1 MTTTWADTPLIP
13 RKILFGN
20 PEMSGAEI
28 SPDGKML
35 AYLAPEGGVLNVWV
49 RTVGESDDRVI
60 TSDTKRGIHV
70 YFWQPDSAHIIY
82 AQDTDGNENFH
93 IYQTAL
99 STRDTKD
106 ITPFEQVRAH
116 IVAVDST
123 HPDAMLI
130 ALNRRDPELFDVYRY
145 DFRVGTLELDTQ
157 NPGDIASWNA
167 DNDFHVRAA
176 TAILPGGY
184 QEIRVRNDVH
194 SPWKSFQ
201 RWEPHESLGGVAGF
215 SPDNNSLWL
224 ISSVDA
230 NASRLIE
237 VDIATSATHV
247 IAEDQHY
254 DVSAAIENPR
264 SHELEAVGFV
274 RSRLEW
280 QFFDRAIEAEF
291 EVLRTVRDGEVNI
304 ESRTFD
310 DKVWVVT
317 YSADTAPATYYCY
330 DRSTKRAQFLFAAR
344 PELDRFELARMEPV
358 CYKARDGL
366 SIHGYLTMP
375 VGIEKNAPM
384 VLLVHGGPW
393 ARDLWG
399 YNGLVQLLAN
409 RGYAVLQV
417 NFRGSTGYGKDF
429 LNAGDREWA
438 GKMHDDLL
446 DAKIWAVS
454 QGYADSN
461 RVAIMGGS
469 YGGYA
474 TLVGLTFT
482 PDEFVC
488 GVDIV
493 GPSNLSTL
501 LNSIPPYWAPMR
513 AIFDKRVGHVEQ
525 EQEFLRSRSPLF
537 KADQIKAPL
546 LIGQGANDPRVKQ
559 PESDQIVK
567 AMRENGKPVEY
578 IVFADEGHGFMRP
591 ENNLRFWA
599 ATEQFLARYL
609 GGRAEPPAPD
619 EDWLPFTK

>member
-1 MTTTWADTPLIP
+1 MTTSWADTPLIP

-20 PEMSGAEI
+20 PEKSSPEI

-35 AYLAPEGGVLNVWV
+35 AYLAPQEGVLNVWV
-49 RTVGESDDRVI
+49 RTVGQNDDRVI
-60 TSDTKRGIHV
+60 TSDRKRGIHV
-70 YFWQPDSAHIIY
+70 YFWQPDSTHIIY

-99 STRDTKD
+99 STRDTVD
-106 ITPFEQVRAH
+106 LTPFENIRAS
-116 IVAVDST
+116 IVAVDAT
-123 HPDAMLI
+123 QPDFMLL
-130 ALNRRDPELFDVYRY
+130 ALNQRNPELFDVYRY
-145 DFRVGTLELDTQ
+145 DFLTRELMLDTE
-157 NPGDIASWNA
+157 NPGDVAGWNA

-184 QEIRVRNDVH
+184 QEIRVRNDAT

-201 RWEPHESLGGVAGF
+201 RWGPDETLGGVAGF
-215 SPDNNSLWL
+215 SPDNKALWL

-237 VDIATSATHV
+237 VDIAAGATRV
-247 IAEDQHY
+247 IAEDPHY

-264 SHELEAVGFV
+264 SHKLEAVGFV
-274 RSRLEW
+274 RARLEW
-280 QFFDRAIEAEF
+280 QFFDPAIQAEF
-291 EVLRTVRDGEVNI
+291 EVLRRVRDGELTVS
-304 ESRTFD
+304 SRSFD
-310 DKVWVVT
+310 DTLWVVA
-317 YSADTAPATYYCY
+317 YSSDSAPATYYLY
-330 DRSTKRAQFLFAAR
+330 DRTTKEAEFLFAAR
-344 PELDRFELARMEPV
+344 PELDQFKLVRMEPI
-358 CYKARDGL
+358 CYQARDGL
-366 SIHGYLTMP
+366 SIHGYLTLP
-375 VGIEKNAPM
+375 AGAQQNAPT

-393 ARDLWG
+393 ARDVWG
-399 YNGLVQLLAN
+399 YNPLVQLLAN

-438 GKMHDDLL
+438 AKMHDDLL
-446 DAKIWAVS
+446 DAKQWAVER
-454 QGYADSN
+454 GYADPN
-461 RVAIMGGS
+461 RFAIMGGS

-474 TLVGLTFT
+474 TLVGLAFT

-525 EQEFLRSRSPLF
+525 EQEFLRSRSPLY

-559 PESDQIVK
+559 SESDQIVQ
-567 AMRENGKPVEY
+567 AMRENDKPVEY
-578 IVFADEGHGFMRP
+578 IVFTDEGHGFVRP
-591 ENNLRFWA
+591 ENNLRFYA
-599 ATEQFLARYL
+599 ATEQFLAQYL
-609 GGRAEPPAPD
+609 GGRAEPPGPD
-619 EDWLPFTK
+619 EDWTPFTK

>member
-13 RKILFGN
+13 RKVLFDN
-20 PEMSGAEI
+20 PVKSGAEI

-35 AYLAPEGGVLNVWV
+35 SYLAPYEGVLNVWV
-49 RTVGESDDRVI
+49 RTLGGSDDHVI
-60 TSDTKRGIHV
+60 TSDYKRGIHV

-82 AQDTDGNENFH
+82 AQDMDGNENFH

-99 STRDTKD
+99 SNRDTKD
-106 ITPFEQVRAH
+106 LTPFEHVRAH
-116 IVAVDST
+116 IIAVDSA
-123 HPDAMLI
+123 HPDSMLI
-130 ALNRRDPELFDVYRY
+130 ALNLRNPELFDVYRY
-145 DFRVGTLELDTQ
+145 DFRTGALDLDTE
-157 NPGDIASWNA
+157 NPGDVSGWNA
-167 DNDFHVRAA
+167 DNDFHVRASN
-176 TAILPGGY
+176 AILPGGY
-184 QEIRVRNDVH
+184 QEIRVRNDVN
-194 SPWKSFQ
+194 SQWKGFQ
-201 RWEPHESLGGVAGF
+201 RWGPDETLGGVAGF
-215 SPDNNSLWL
+215 SPDNKALWL

-237 VDIATSATHV
+237 VDIESNSCKV
-247 IAEDQHY
+247 IAEDQQY

-264 SHELEAVGFV
+264 SHKLEAVGFV
-274 RSRLEW
+274 RARLEW
-280 QFFDRAIEAEF
+280 QFFDPEIQSEF
-291 EVLRTVRDGEVNI
+291 EVLRSVRDDEVNI

-310 DKVWVVT
+310 DTLWVVT
-317 YSADTAPATYYCY
+317 YSSDIAPATYYVY
-330 DRSTKRAQFLFAAR
+330 DRKTKQADFLFAAR
-344 PELDRFELARMEPV
+344 PALDEYELARMKPIS
-358 CYKARDGL
+358 YQSRDGL
-366 SIHGYLTMP
+366 TIHGYLTMP

-393 ARDLWG
+393 ARDGWG

-446 DAKIWAVS
+446 DAKQWAVDE
-454 QGYADSN
+454 GLADPK

-474 TLVGLTFT
+474 ALVALTFT

-501 LNSIPPYWAPMR
+501 LNSIPAYWAPMR

-559 PESDQIVK
+559 SESDQIVH

-599 ATEQFLARYL
+599 ATEQFLALYL
-609 GGRAEPPAPD
+609 GGRAEPPSPD
-619 EDWLPFTK
+619 EDWQPFTK

>member
-1 MTTTWADTPLIP
+1 MTTWADTPLIP
-13 RKILFGN
+13 RKVLFGN
-20 PEMSGAEI
+20 PERSGAEI

-35 AYLAPEGGVLNVWV
+35 SYLAPDNGVLNVWV
-49 RTVGESDDRVI
+49 RTLGRQDDRVI
-60 TSDTKRGIHV
+60 TSDRKRGIHV

-82 AQDTDGNENFH
+82 AQDVDGSENFH

-106 ITPFEQVRAH
+106 LTPFDNIRAH
-116 IVAVDST
+116 IIAVDST
-123 HPDAMLI
+123 HPDSMLL
-130 ALNRRDPELFDVYRY
+130 ALNQRNPELFDVYRY
-145 DFRVGTLELDTQ
+145 DFRTGALDLDTE
-157 NPGDIASWNA
+157 NPGDVAGWNA
-167 DNDFHVRAA
+167 DNDFQVRAA
-176 TAILPGGY
+176 NAILPGGY
-184 QEIRVRNDVH
+184 QEIRIRNDVH
-194 SPWKSFQ
+194 SPWKGFQ
-201 RWEPHESLGGVAGF
+201 RWGPDETLGGVAGF
-215 SPDNNSLWL
+215 SPDNKALWL

-230 NASRLIE
+230 NASRLLE
-237 VDIATSATHV
+237 VDIATQKCKV
-247 IAEDQHY
+247 IAEDPHY

-264 SHELEAVGFV
+264 SHKLEAVGFV
-274 RSRLEW
+274 RARLEW
-280 QFFDRAIEAEF
+280 QFFDPDIEAEF
-291 EVLRTVRDGEVNI
+291 EVLRAVRDDEVNI

-310 DKVWVVT
+310 DTMWVVT
-317 YSADTAPATYYCY
+317 YSSDIAPATYYVY
-330 DRSTKRAQFLFAAR
+330 DRTTKQTQFLFAAR
-344 PELDRFELARMEPV
+344 PALDQYKLARMKPI
-358 CYKARDGL
+358 CYQARDGL
-366 SIHGYLTMP
+366 AMHGYLTMP
-375 VGIEKNAPM
+375 VGVEENAPM

-393 ARDLWG
+393 ARDVWG

-438 GKMHDDLL
+438 AKMHDDLL
-446 DAKIWAVS
+446 DAKQWAVRE
-454 QGYADSN
+454 GYADPN

-474 TLVGLTFT
+474 TLVGLSFT

-559 PESDQIVK
+559 SESDQIVQ

-578 IVFADEGHGFMRP
+578 IVFADEGHGFVRP
-591 ENNLRFWA
+591 ENNLRFFA

-619 EDWLPFTK
+619 EDWSQFTK